1 MPKTVNVGKNMSYD
15 TAMQKKVGLTL
26 WTSMLIFSSAMQFWR
41 AAIVDGIIYIL
52 AAVMCLLLEIK
63 SVESFLSSL
72 KIRITYKFRIIFIVV
87 FIELA
92 LVRIHTLPALVGFLL
107 LLPVLVM
114 VEPPKLPDVN
124 NEKAFKR
131 SKTILIALAFAFGLT
146 EIISL
151 VVTLT
156 GINETDFPTVSL
168 LLDPTLHTTAGRV
181 LLLIPYF
188 LVGYVLVFPK
198 EKS

>member
-1 MPKTVNVGKNMSYD
+1 MPKTVNVSQSMSYD
-15 TAMQKKVGLTL
+15 TAMQKKIGLTL
-26 WTSMLIFSSAMQFWR
+26 WTSMLIFSSVMQFWR

-72 KIRITYKFRIIFIVV
+72 KIRITYKFRIIFITV

-124 NEKAFKR
+124 NEKALRR
-131 SKTILIALAFAFGLT
+131 SKTILITLAFVFGLT
-146 EIISL
+146 EIISF
-151 VVTLT
+151 VVTLA
-156 GINETDFPTVSL
+156 GIDETDYPTVSL
-168 LLDPTLHTTAGRV
+168 LLDPTLHTAVGRV

-188 LVGYVLVFPK
+188 FVGYVLVFPRV
-198 EKS
+198 KS

>member
-1 MPKTVNVGKNMSYD
+1 
-15 TAMQKKVGLTL
+15 MQRKLGLTL
-26 WTSMLIFSSAMQFWR
+26 WTSMLIFSAIMQFWR

-52 AAVMCLLLEIK
+52 AGLMCLLLEIK
-63 SVESFLSSL
+63 SVEAFLSSL
-72 KIRITYKFRIIFIVV
+72 KIRITHRFRFIFMAV

-92 LVRIHTLPALVGFLL
+92 LVRIHTVPALVGFLL

-114 VEPPKLPDVN
+114 IEPPKLPDVDN
-124 NEKAFKR
+124 KKAFKR
-131 SKTILIALAFAFGLT
+131 SKTVLITLAFAFGLT
-146 EIISL
+146 EVISL

-168 LLDPTLHTTAGRV
+168 LLDPTLHTTVGRV

-188 LVGYVLVFPK
+188 FVGYVLVFPR

>member
-1 MPKTVNVGKNMSYD
+1 MNVGKNLPYA
-15 TAMQKKVGLTL
+15 TAMQRKLGLTL
-26 WTSMLIFSSAMQFWR
+26 WTSMLIFSAIMQFWR

-52 AAVMCLLLEIK
+52 AGLMCLLLEIK
-63 SVESFLSSL
+63 SVEAFLYSL
-72 KIRITYKFRIIFIVV
+72 KIRITHRFRFVFMAV

-92 LVRIHTLPALVGFLL
+92 LVRIHTVPALVGFLL

-114 VEPPKLPDVN
+114 IEPPKLPDVDN
-124 NEKAFKR
+124 KKAFKR
-131 SKTILIALAFAFGLT
+131 SKTVLITLAFAFGLT
-146 EIISL
+146 EVISL

-168 LLDPTLHTTAGRV
+168 LLDPTLHTTVGRV

-188 LVGYVLVFPK
+188 FVGYVLVFPR